1 MDAKKIWEEYILSN
15 WKKNARQGKA
25 ASLDEMKR
33 ELAAQ
38 MADEEYGEALGTVA
52 AMIEAG
58 LQDADAFYDAAYSY
72 FMSGDYERATE
83 WVDNT
88 LRFAPQHVGARI
100 LLARICLLEERTA
113 DGKGEWRLRPKLV
126 VEAHRYYFLLP
137 WAAGEVLTHSFPE
150 DVYAVPSGSSAQ
162 SAATYSFDSS
172 GDPSGT
178 SALGHTIEL
187 QSPHYSL
194 DVIIDEAGRVRTES
208 RRLP

>member
-1 MDAKKIWEEYILSN
+1 M
-15 WKKNARQGKA
+15 
-25 ASLDEMKR
+25 
-33 ELAAQ
+33 
-38 MADEEYGEALGTVA
+38 
-52 AMIEAG
+52 
-58 LQDADAFYDAAYSY
+58 YS
-72 FMSGDYERATE
+72 
-83 WVDNT
+83 
-88 LRFAPQHVGARI
+88 
-100 LLARICLLEERTA
+100 
-113 DGKGEWRLRPKLV
+113 
-126 VEAHRYYFLLP
+126 HRYYFLLP

>member
-1 MDAKKIWEEYILSN
+1 MRKEIVLCGVTAAALSISLLT
-15 WKKNARQGKA
+15 
-25 ASLDEMKR
+25 ASV
-33 ELAAQ
+33 
-38 MADEEYGEALGTVA
+38 T
-52 AMIEAG
+52 
-58 LQDADAFYDAAYSY
+58 ADAR
-72 FMSGDYERATE
+72 RAHDPATATK
-83 WVDNT
+83 VRT
-88 LRFAPQHVGARI
+88 
-100 LLARICLLEERTA
+100 ERTA
-113 DGKGEWRLRPKLV
+113 DGKGEWKLRPKLI

-162 SAATYSFDSS
+162 PAATYSFDSS